1 MKLFGENTE
10 ISKYAKL
17 IINEDIDGIKQAIEE
32 GWNTNE
38 VFEICKYI
46 SEPPIILA
54 LYYNKLKVV
63 DFLIKNGVNLKRY
76 PVIPAAADCCS
87 IETIKLL
94 LKYGADLYATNNV
107 GSNALHRAVI
117 SERYNFIQDL
127 IDLGIDIKKDGVL
140 LRKSVYNKQYEV
152 IRILLNNGI
161 DVNLHTPD
169 MVFPYNS
176 TPILVAAENNDFDT
190 VKLLVE
196 NGADVTIKNDYGE
209 RPFLAALKNKNKEMI
224 DYLKALEPED
234 WHNEEQR
241 IYEFKKLK
249 MPEMLINYLRQ
260 KDMKLKI
267 NDNKFVSYVT
277 FHSVIACKKVD
288 WNGNDFWDL
297 LSDVDNYS
305 PEGFLVWYPKKKCLA
320 SADYEHENFKIL
332 GKWEEFIKNPSM
344 IIDKIFE

>member
-1 MKLFGENTE
+1 MKLFAENTK
-10 ISKYAKL
+10 ISDYAKL
-17 IINEDIDGIKQAIEE
+17 ILNEDIDGIKKVIED
-32 GWNTNE
+32 GWNIND

-54 LYYNKLKVV
+54 LYYNKLKVI
-63 DFLIKNGVNLKRY
+63 DFLINKGVDLKKY

-87 IETIKLL
+87 VETIKML

-117 SERYNFIQDL
+117 SERYNIIQDL
-127 IDLGIDIKKDGVL
+127 IDLGIDIKKDGVI
-140 LRKSVYNKQYEV
+140 LRKAVHSKQYEI

-176 TPILVAAENNDFDT
+176 TPILVATQNNDFDT

-196 NGADVTIKNDYGE
+196 HGADVTIKNNYGE
-209 RPFLAALKNKNKEMI
+209 RPFLAALKNRNKEMI
-224 DYLKALEPED
+224 DYLKALEPKD

-241 IYEFKKLK
+241 INALKKSK
-249 MPEMLINYLRQ
+249 MPEVMINYLRQ
-260 KDMKLKI
+260 KDLKLNI

-277 FHSVIACKKVD
+277 FHSILDCIEVD
-288 WNGNDFWDL
+288 WNGIKFWDL

-320 SADYEHENFKIL
+320 SADYEHEEFRIL
-332 GKWEEFIKNPSM
+332 GKWDVFIKNPSKV
-344 IIDKIFE
+344 IDQKFE